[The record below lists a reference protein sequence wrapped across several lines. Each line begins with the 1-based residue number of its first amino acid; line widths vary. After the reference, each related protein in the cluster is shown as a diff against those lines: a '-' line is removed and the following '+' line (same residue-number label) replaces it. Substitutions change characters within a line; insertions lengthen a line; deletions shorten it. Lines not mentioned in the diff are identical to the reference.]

1 MISLKRNYILKINRR
16 TVNENGGSYTEP
28 ENLKNPTSFEYMVE
42 AVNAVIAGE
51 EIYPQIWDKAAFYL
65 HKTNSS
71 HLFWDGNKRTGLE
84 SALSFLKLNGHRLRK
99 DLQPVFKVDKIRIPL
114 DIGNNTEDLLVN
126 FVLEVADSKYTL
138 EDCSLWFK
146 ANIIKIT
153 PKSS

>member
-1 MISLKRNYILKINRR
+1 MIPLKRKYILKINRR
-16 TVNENGGSYTEP
+16 TVKENGGSYSEP

-42 AVNAVIAGE
+42 AVNVIIAGE

-84 SALSFLKLNGHRLRK
+84 SALSFLKLNGHRLRI
-99 DLQPVFKVDKIRIPL
+99 DLKPVFKEDNTRIPV
-114 DIGNNTEDLLVN
+114 DIGSNGEDLLVN
-126 FVLEVADSKYTL
+126 FVLEVADSKHTL

-146 ANIIKIT
+146 ANVIEIT
-153 PKSS
+153 SKSS